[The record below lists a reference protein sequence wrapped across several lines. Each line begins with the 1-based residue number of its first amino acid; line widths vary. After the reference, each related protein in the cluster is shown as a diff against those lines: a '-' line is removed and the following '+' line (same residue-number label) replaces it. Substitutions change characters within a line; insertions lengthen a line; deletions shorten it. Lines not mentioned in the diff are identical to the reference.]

1 MEVLSTNFLLLLP
14 FILLL
19 PLYLLSTLKTRNNG
33 NQYKR
38 NFPPGPPKLPIVGNL
53 HQIGKPNY
61 QTLPHLSKIYGP
73 VMLLQIGSVPTV
85 VISSAK
91 AAEQVMKTHDLEFC
105 NRIQF
110 AGRKRVTYDYLDMT
124 FTHRG
129 EYWREIRKICILE
142 LFSMKKVQSFKSV
155 RAEEIDVLMDSISSS
170 SNTTPVNVF
179 EKSTSFTLKTICR
192 VAFGCTASESRN
204 IFDNGRLTK
213 ILYEVG
219 MLNGY
224 HASDYFPK
232 VGWIIDRITG
242 IHAKTEKCF
251 HELDDF
257 FQQIIGEHE
266 NPKRVKQEEDIIDVL
281 LKIKKDRTSTIRLT
295 DDHIKAIVL

>member
-14 FILLL
+14 FIILL

-38 NFPPGPPKLPIVGNL
+38 KFPPGPPKLPIVGNL

-142 LFSMKKVQSFKSV
+142 LFSMKKVQSFKAV

-170 SNTTPVNVF
+170 SNTTRLLP
-179 EKSTSFTLKTICR
+179 

-281 LKIKKDRTSTIRLT
+281 LKIKKDQTSTIHLT